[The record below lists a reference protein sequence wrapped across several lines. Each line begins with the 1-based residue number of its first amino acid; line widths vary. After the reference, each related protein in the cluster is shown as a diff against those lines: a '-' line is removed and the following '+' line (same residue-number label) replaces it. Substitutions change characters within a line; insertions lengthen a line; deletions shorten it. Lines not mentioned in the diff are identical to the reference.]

1 MAFTF
6 DLGDVIAALALAA
19 SVWAILKT
27 DRFNRRQNAFQK
39 TADQLN
45 QLLIDKEAQEN
56 QAQRRADIGVT
67 IYKIGKSDYR
77 MKIFN
82 KGKANATNVTIEE
95 VGDGRLL
102 MPSDIQRKFPAALM
116 EPQQSIELHVIVHF
130 GSPAKTQV
138 QVTWDDA
145 YGQGQQ
151 KLLHP
156 TL

>member
-77 MKIFN
+77 MKISTR
-82 KGKANATNVTIEE
+82 ARRTPRT
-95 VGDGRLL
+95 
-102 MPSDIQRKFPAALM
+102 
-116 EPQQSIELHVIVHF
+116 
-130 GSPAKTQV
+130 
-138 QVTWDDA
+138 
-145 YGQGQQ
+145 
-151 KLLHP
+151 
-156 TL
+156 